1 VEGAVEVEVVLRR
14 LEMVGVEGA
23 EVVVVVRRQNHSLEE
38 VEVAVAGQTEAL
50 SFQVEAGV

>member
-1 VEGAVEVEVVLRR
+1 MEVVLRR